1 MNFNENKM
9 SFEDVVTNVAN
20 VQALSHMN
28 AEDKTVRFTSNR
40 MEKLESN
47 VTFAYVRFS
56 VINGEINKN
65 DLANVT
71 SYINGELVETE
82 VLEGRSAADV
92 NSDVAIYPNPTLSS
106 FFVDS
111 KEDAD
116 VQIFDLSGK
125 QIGNT
130 LKVSSTQSLEVNT
143 EVFTS
148 GVYVVKVSN
157 DKFVSTKKVV
167 IKK

>member
-1 MNFNENKM
+1 MKYWK
-9 SFEDVVTNVAN
+9 A
-20 VQALSHMN
+20 
-28 AEDKTVRFTSNR
+28 
-40 MEKLESN
+40 
-47 VTFAYVRFS
+47 
-56 VINGEINKN
+56 
-65 DLANVT
+65 DLQT
-71 SYINGELVETE
+71 
-82 VLEGRSAADV
+82 DV

-125 QIGNT
+125 QVGNT